1 LFCFTALGHFRQAK
15 PDEMLDLVVRFAY
28 LFDLISMGARRI
40 PEMKSFKLLLV
51 IAVGTTTAALVYF
64 VTGLHPI

>member
-1 LFCFTALGHFRQAK
+1 
-15 PDEMLDLVVRFAY
+15 MLDLVVRFAY

-40 PEMKSFKLLLV
+40 AEMKSFKLLLV